1 MIILENAIQAL
12 PVVTAHLAA
21 ALVVFAIG
29 MFIYKKVT
37 PYHELQLIREGND
50 AAGTALLGALIGMAL
65 PIAAALNSGLSVLD
79 IMIWAGIAVIIQLA
93 SFFVVDRLLGGLRE
107 PIEQG
112 VVAAGL
118 KLCGTH
124 IAVGLITAAAIAT

>member
-1 MIILENAIQAL
+1 MLQNALSAL
-12 PVVTAHLAA
+12 PVVIMHLAA
-21 ALVVFAIG
+21 ALLIFAIG
-29 MFIYKKVT
+29 MTVYKKIT
-37 PYHELQLIREGND
+37 PYHELQLIKDGNN

-65 PIAAALNSGLSVLD
+65 PVAAALHSSLSVPD
-79 IMIWAGIAVIIQLA
+79 IVIWAVIAVMIQLLA
-93 SFFVVDRLLGGLRE
+93 FFVVDRLLGGLRV

-124 IAVGLITAAAIAT
+124 VAVGLITAAAIAT